1 MKRYLL
7 LLAASIAALAVV
19 LPATAGAAT
28 FRGAVVAKDAARKA
42 LVTASSDGTVR
53 TVRLHAKFNR
63 FRVGSTVVVRGAK
76 LPDGTY
82 SAAAVRRLGKAR
94 GTHVRA
100 TVVRQLGARLVM
112 SAGGSVFALRLT
124 GKQGAA
130 EGSGLKPGDK
140 VDCHVHFKGGS
151 PEARNG
157 DVDKVGHDGQLV
169 LEGIYLSTR
178 DDGSLEVA
186 IVHRGRVFVSVP
198 DDVTVPTF
206 TAGDEVALVVT
217 VEDDGTF
224 TLVKAEN
231 ENDPGDDDG
240 QGDDDSGK
248 VDIGKEQ
255 FSVPG
260 ILGAIGVD
268 GLSVKVQGRAEPVR
282 CTFKPGSVDL
292 SGYEVG
298 QWVYVT
304 CKYGVGRFV
313 LVSIKH
319 KDAPPPPPA
328 DGPLSAMG
336 TIDSLDSGQVSVDVD
351 GSDEPVSCDVP
362 AGMDLLGF
370 VEGDT
375 VKMYCVKN
383 EGGDYV
389 VKALISDH
397 ASITPDGSWFI
408 VEGSILDVN
417 SAQISVD
424 VPDRDSPV
432 TCAVVPGADLSA
444 FHAGD
449 DVTMK
454 CKLLGGGFKLKLL
467 ESATAHYEL
476 TG

>member
-1 MKRYLL
+1 MCYSKPMYPTDTALEQYLGPL
-7 LLAASIAALAVV
+7 VAS
-19 LPATAGAAT
+19 P
-28 FRGAVVAKDAARKA
+28 ARKA

-53 TVRLHAKFNR
+53 TVRLHATFSR

-94 GTHVRA
+94 GTHVRG

-124 GKQGAA
+124 GKQGAS
-130 EGSGLKPGDK
+130 EGSGLKPGDR
-140 VDCHVHFKGGS
+140 VECHVRFKRGA
-151 PEARNG
+151 PETRNG

-169 LEGIYLSTR
+169 LEGIYLATG

-186 IVHRGRVFVSVP
+186 VVHRGRVLVAVP
-198 DDVTVPTF
+198 DAVEVPDF
-206 TAGDEVALVVT
+206 TAGDEIALVVT
-217 VEDDGTF
+217 VEDDGSF
-224 TLVKAEN
+224 TLVKAGN
-231 ENDPGDDDG
+231 ENDPGDGDG
-240 QGDDDSGK
+240 EGGDGDGGN

-268 GLSVKVQGRAEPVR
+268 GLSVKVQGRTEPVR
-282 CTFKPGSVDL
+282 CTFKAGSVDL
-292 SGYEVG
+292 SGFEVG

-304 CKYGVGRFV
+304 CKYGDGRFV

-319 KDAPPPPPA
+319 KDAPPPPV
-328 DGPLSAMG
+328 DGPLSAVG
-336 TIDSLDSGQVSVDVD
+336 TIDSLDSGQVSVAVD
-351 GSDEPVSCDVP
+351 GSAEPVSCAVP

-375 VKMYCVKN
+375 VKMYCVKSDA
-383 EGGDYV
+383 GV
-389 VKALISDH
+389 WTIKALVSDH
-397 ASITPDGSWFI
+397 ASITADGSWFI
-408 VEGSILDVN
+408 VHGSILDVN

-424 VPDRDSPV
+424 VADRDSPV
-432 TCAVVPGADLSA
+432 TCAVVAGADLSA
-444 FHAGD
+444 FHVGD

-454 CKLLGGGFKLKLL
+454 CKLIGGGFTLKLL

-476 TG
+476 NG

>member
-94 GTHVRA
+94 GTHLRG
-100 TVVRQLGARLVM
+100 TVVRRIGARLVM

-130 EGSGLKPGDK
+130 EGSGLKPGDR
-140 VDCHVHFKGGS
+140 VDCHVRFKGGS
-151 PEARNG
+151 PEARSG

-169 LEGIYLSTR
+169 LEGIYLATG

-186 IVHRGRVFVSVP
+186 VVHRGRVLVAVP
-198 DDVTVPTF
+198 DEVEVPDF
-206 TAGDEVALVVT
+206 TAGDEIALVVT
-217 VEDDGTF
+217 VEDDGSF
-224 TLVKAEN
+224 TLVKAQNEN
-231 ENDPGDDDG
+231 EAGEGEGDDDG
-240 QGDDDSGK
+240 GT
-248 VDIGKEQ
+248 DIGKEQ
-255 FSVPG
+255 FSTPG
-260 ILGAIGVD
+260 ILSAIGVD
-268 GLSVKVQGRAEPVR
+268 GLSVKVQGRPEPVR
-282 CTFKPGSVDL
+282 CTFKAGSVDL
-292 SGYEVG
+292 TGYAVG

-304 CKYGVGRFV
+304 CKYGDGRFV

-319 KDAPPPPPA
+319 KDAPPPA
-328 DGPLSAMG
+328 DAPLTAVG

-351 GSDEPVSCDVP
+351 GSEQPVSCAVP

-375 VKMYCVKN
+375 VKMYCVKS
-383 EGGDYV
+383 EAGAWT

-397 ASITPDGSWFI
+397 ASISPDGSWFV
-408 VEGSILDVN
+408 VEGSILSVN
-417 SAQISVD
+417 SAQISLD
-424 VPDRDSPV
+424 VADRDSPV
-432 TCAVVPGADLSA
+432 TCAVAEGADLSA
-444 FHAGD
+444 FNVGD
-449 DVTMK
+449 EVTMK
-454 CKLLGGGFKLKLL
+454 CKLIGGGFKLKLL
-467 ESATAHYEL
+467 ESATARYEL
-476 TG
+476 NG

>member
-7 LLAASIAALAVV
+7 LLAASIAALAIVV
-19 LPATAGAAT
+19 PATAGAAT

-100 TVVRQLGARLVM
+100 TVVSRLGARLVM

-130 EGSGLKPGDK
+130 AGSGLKAGDR
-140 VDCHVHFKGGS
+140 VDCHVHFRGGS
-151 PEARNG
+151 PEARSG
-157 DVDKVGHDGQLV
+157 DVDKIGHDGQLV

-178 DDGSLEVA
+178 DDGSLEIAV
-186 IVHRGRVFVSVP
+186 VHRGRVFVVVP
-198 DDVTVPTF
+198 DEVEVPDF
-206 TAGDEVALVVT
+206 TAGDELALVVT
-217 VEDDGTF
+217 VEDDGSF

-231 ENDPGDDDG
+231 ENDGDGGDDDG
-240 QGDDDSGK
+240 GK

-268 GLSVKVQGRAEPVR
+268 GLSVKVQGRPEPVR
-282 CTFKPGSVDL
+282 CTFKPGSFDL
-292 SGYEVG
+292 GGYEVG

-304 CKYGVGRFV
+304 CKYGDGRFV

-319 KDAPPPPPA
+319 KDAPAPPV
-328 DGPLSAMG
+328 DGPLTAVG

-351 GSDEPVSCDVP
+351 GSEEPVSCAVP

-370 VEGDT
+370 VEGDA
-375 VKMYCVKN
+375 VKMYCSKN
-383 EGGDYV
+383 DDGDYV

-397 ASITPDGSWFI
+397 ASITADGSWFI
-408 VEGSILDVN
+408 VEGSILEVN
-417 SAQISVD
+417 SARISVD
-424 VPDRDSPV
+424 VADRDSPV
-432 TCAVVPGADLSA
+432 TCAVVAGADLSA
-444 FHAGD
+444 FHIGD
-449 DVTMK
+449 DVSMK
-454 CKLLGGGFKLKLL
+454 CKLIGGGFKLKLL

-476 TG
+476 NG

>member
-94 GTHVRA
+94 GTHVRG
-100 TVVRQLGARLVM
+100 TVVGRVGARLVM

-124 GKQGAA
+124 GKNGAA
-130 EGSGLKPGDK
+130 EGTGLKPGDR
-140 VDCHVHFKGGS
+140 VDCHVRFKGGS
-151 PEARNG
+151 PETRSG
-157 DVDKVGHDGQLV
+157 DVDKLGHDGQLV

-178 DDGSLEVA
+178 DDGALELAV
-186 IVHRGRVFVSVP
+186 VHRGRLFVAVP
-198 DDVTVPTF
+198 DGLEVPDF
-206 TAGDEVALVVT
+206 AAGDEIALVVT
-217 VEDDGTF
+217 VEDDGSF

-231 ENDPGDDDG
+231 ENGPSEDEGGDDDG
-240 QGDDDSGK
+240 GT
-248 VDIGKEQ
+248 DIHNEQ

-260 ILGAIGVD
+260 ILSSIGVD
-268 GLSVKVQGRAEPVR
+268 GLSVKVQERPEPVR
-282 CTFKPGSVDL
+282 CTFTPGSVDL
-292 SGYEVG
+292 SGYSVG

-304 CKYGVGRFV
+304 CKYGEGRFV

-319 KDAPPPPPA
+319 KDAPPPPG
-328 DGPLSAMG
+328 DYLSAVG
-336 TIDSLDSGQVSVDVD
+336 TIGSLDSGEVSVDVD
-351 GSDEPVSCDVP
+351 GSDDPVSCAVP
-362 AGMDLLGF
+362 AGWDLLGF

-375 VKMYCVKN
+375 VKMYCVKGD
-383 EGGDYV
+383 GGAWTL
-389 VKALISDH
+389 KALVSDQ
-397 ASITPDGSWFI
+397 ASITPDGSWFV
-408 VEGSILDVN
+408 VEGSILSVN

-424 VPDRDSPV
+424 VPERDSPV
-432 TCAVVPGADLSA
+432 TCAVAEGAELSA
-444 FHAGD
+444 FHVGD
-449 DVTMK
+449 DVNMK
-454 CKLLGGGFKLKLL
+454 CKLIGGGFKLKVLS
-467 ESATAHYEL
+467 SATAHYEL
-476 TG
+476 IG